1 MGDPSLTM
9 NTVKPPTNLTV
20 SSKNGT
26 IQLNWN
32 KSSEAESYNIYRIDT
47 SNYEITLARTKC
59 GTSSNTID
67 TFFTDDCNWSSGNYI
82 YGVTSVKLE
91 TTGSGTYINQ
101 SMLNM
106 GSINH
111 VNQNNAIELNKVTIS
126 PNPIANEFSISG
138 LKQGDVI
145 DIELLNNLGQEIA
158 KYKNIKANEI
168 GSLNL
173 SINQLYN
180 GLGFIKVNNGNKSST
195 IPVVFMNGK

>member
-1 MGDPSLTM
+1 LTI
-9 NTVKPPTNLTV
+9 

-26 IQLNWN
+26 VQLKWN
-32 KSSEAESYNIYRIDT
+32 KSSEAESYNIYRLDT
-47 SNYEITLARTKC
+47 VNYEITLARSKC
-59 GTSSNTID
+59 GTTSNTTD

-82 YGVTSVKLE
+82 YGVTAVKLE
-91 TTGSGTYINQ
+91 TTGSGTYLNQ

-106 GSINH
+106 GTINH
-111 VNQNNAIELNKVTIS
+111 VNQTNAIELNKVTIS

-168 GSLNL
+168 GSLNI

-180 GLGFIKVNNGNKSST
+180 GIGFVKVNNGNKSST